1 MLESAFNAAMA
12 GLLGAGIVAL
22 LIFAPFYIYQHR
34 KDVKFLLKQEQLG
47 LLSDADL
54 KKLAVLRS
62 SGKIPAATTK
72 SPISSKAHIF
82 KSALNAEVG
91 DVLKKYK
98 GFAIV
103 KQAQGVSVS
112 DNLFSNVIEAESWI
126 DRNWKSLSA
135 DTGTDAEAVGG
146 NEIVSVRDGKD
157 FLNGSDE
164 GKEFLIEALRMY
176 KNGHLSEA
184 AVLEIMQNKR

>member
-12 GLLGAGIVAL
+12 GLFGGGIVAL
-22 LIFAPFYIYQHR
+22 LVFAPFYIYQHR
-34 KDVKFLLKQEQLG
+34 KNVKFLLKQEQLG

-54 KKLAVLRS
+54 KKLGALRS
-62 SGKIPAATTK
+62 AGKVPAATTK

-112 DNLFSNVIEAESWI
+112 NNLFSNVIEAESWI
-126 DRNWKSLSA
+126 DKNWKSLSA
-135 DTGTDAEAVGG
+135 DTEAVDG
-146 NEIVSVRDGKD
+146 NESVDVRDEKDFLIGSGEGKD
-157 FLNGSDE
+157 FV
-164 GKEFLIEALRMY
+164 IEALRMY

-184 AVLEIMQNKR
+184 AVLEIVQNKRY

>member
-1 MLESAFNAAMA
+1 MLEGAFNAAMA
-12 GLLGAGIVAL
+12 GLFGGGIVAL
-22 LIFAPFYIYQHR
+22 LIFAPFYIYRHR

-47 LLSDADL
+47 LLNDADL

-62 SGKIPAATTK
+62 AGKIPAATTK
-72 SPISSKAHIF
+72 SPTSSKAHIF

-98 GFAIV
+98 GFSIV

-112 DNLFSNVIEAESWI
+112 DNFFSNVIEAESWI

-135 DTGTDAEAVGG
+135 DTEAVDR
-146 NEIVSVRDGKD
+146 NESVSVRDEND
-157 FLNGSDE
+157 FLNGNGE

-184 AVLEIMQNKR
+184 AVLEIVQNKR